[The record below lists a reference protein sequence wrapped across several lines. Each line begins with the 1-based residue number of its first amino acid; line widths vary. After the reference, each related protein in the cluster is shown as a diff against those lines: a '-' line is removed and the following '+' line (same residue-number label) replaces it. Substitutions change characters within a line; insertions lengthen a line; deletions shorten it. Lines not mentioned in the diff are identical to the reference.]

1 MQGQQN
7 GELITKKE
15 GGLMTEQMTKDL
27 KDYFTD
33 LMIEIFKD
41 EGYKGSVNLA
51 EHTNEDKGEYIEH
64 RMIFKDDNELDT
76 IVYFKTKEVNGKTRV
91 MSIKVF

>member
-1 MQGQQN
+1 
-7 GELITKKE
+7 
-15 GGLMTEQMTKDL
+15 MTEQMTKDL

-64 RMIFKDDNELDT
+64 RMIFKDDKELDT
-76 IVYFKTKEVNGKTRV
+76 IVNFRTKEIGGKIRV
-91 MSIKVF
+91 YSIRIF